1 MNDEELRELPT
12 PQLIALIAGIT
23 EEFSATI
30 QTLTQE
36 LELRAM
42 QEAE

>member
-1 MNDEELRELPT
+1 MNDEELRELST

-23 EEFSATI
+23 EEFSAPS

-42 QEAE
+42 QDAE

>member
-1 MNDEELRELPT
+1 MNDEDLKELST
-12 PQLIALIAGIT
+12 SQLLALIAGIT
-23 EEFSATI
+23 EEFRATI
-30 QTLTQE
+30 QILTQE

>member
-1 MNDEELRELPT
+1 MNDEDLKELST
-12 PQLIALIAGIT
+12 PQLLALIAGIT

-30 QTLTQE
+30 QALTQE